1 MLLADFIRQGT
12 EALAAL
18 YPEPEARSLM
28 LLLCEERLGVS
39 RHAYLTEPLQ
49 EIPVASMKADLAR
62 LCAGEPLQYVLGY
75 ADFYGRRF
83 QVSPSVLIPRPETEY
98 LCHTILSRKRAV
110 PSAGTPS
117 VSFTETR
124 EYALSTEG
132 VPAVPDST
140 PTSSQDKREY
150 ALSTEGVP
158 GASES
163 GAAAPVHI
171 IDLCTGSGCIAWTMA
186 AEIPGAAVTGVDI
199 SEQALA
205 VARAQR
211 PGAAPAPGRPHK
223 PDDIPAP
230 DFMLADIL
238 QDPPAGLAPGTF
250 DLLTANPPYV
260 MDRERAAMRPNVL
273 EHEPALALFVPD
285 RDPLVFYRAVAR
297 WALLLL
303 RPGGRGYAE
312 INALLG
318 PETAAVFRD
327 AGLSGVALLE
337 DLAGAPRFV
346 RFWK

>member
-18 YPEPEARSLM
+18 YPEPEARSMM

-83 QVSPSVLIPRPETEY
+83 QVSPAVLIPRPETEY
-98 LCHTILSRKRAV
+98 LCHTILSGKRAV

-117 VSFTETR
+117 GERAYSLVSVNE
-124 EYALSTEG
+124 TEG
-132 VPAVPDST
+132 TPAV
-140 PTSSQDKREY
+140 
-150 ALSTEGVP
+150 V
-158 GASES
+158 
-163 GAAAPVHI
+163 
-171 IDLCTGSGCIAWTMA
+171 DLCTGSGCIAWTLA
-186 AEIPGAAVTGVDI
+186 AEIPGAEVTGVDI
-199 SEQALA
+199 SPEALT
-205 VARAQR
+205 VARGQQVACHR
-211 PGAAPAPGRPHK
+211 APS
-223 PDDIPAP
+223 
-230 DFMLADIL
+230 FVQADIL
-238 QDPPAGLAPGTF
+238 ADPPASLPEASF

-285 RDPLVFYRAVAR
+285 EDPLVFYRAVAR
-297 WALLLL
+297 WARTLL
-303 RPGGRGYAE
+303 RPGGWGYAE

-327 AGLSGVALLE
+327 AGFSGVSLLQ
-337 DLAGAPRFV
+337 DLGGASRFV
-346 RFWK
+346 RFFI

>member
-18 YPEPEARSLM
+18 YPEPEARSMM

-83 QVSPSVLIPRPETEY
+83 NVSPAVLIPRPETEF
-98 LCHTILSRKRAV
+98 LCHTILAAAPA
-110 PSAGTPS
+110 PSSSQGN
-117 VSFTETR
+117 R
-124 EYALSTEG
+124 EYA
-132 VPAVPDST
+132 P
-140 PTSSQDKREY
+140 R
-150 ALSTEGVP
+150 
-158 GASES
+158 SES
-163 GAAAPVHI
+163 EAAAPVHI
-171 IDLCTGSGCIAWTMA
+171 IDLCTGSGCIAWTLA
-186 AEIPGAAVTGVDI
+186 AEIPGAEVTGVDI
-199 SEQALA
+199 SPEALT
-205 VARAQR
+205 VARGQQVACHR
-211 PGAAPAPGRPHK
+211 APS
-223 PDDIPAP
+223 
-230 DFMLADIL
+230 FVQADIL
-238 QDPPAGLAPGTF
+238 ADPPASLPEASF

-285 RDPLVFYRAVAR
+285 EDPLVFYRAVAR
-297 WALLLL
+297 WARTLL
-303 RPGGRGYAE
+303 RPGGWGYAE

-327 AGLSGVALLE
+327 AGFSGVSLLQ
-337 DLAGAPRFV
+337 DLGGASRFV
-346 RFWK
+346 RFFI